1 MDKAFSLTT
10 ELKQQQRLT
19 PLQVQFVRMLEMT
32 GPEAEDEVQ
41 RALDEMPALEAV
53 DNDAENATHA
63 TEDGEVFT
71 ESDRDM
77 QLADFRSEDDVPGYL
92 EQPLQ
97 QASQAMGDYIFES
110 ASPVRRNFDNTPYN
124 EPAAPASGETL
135 IDFLSAQLSELTL
148 NEEDTRI
155 ALYIIGSIDD
165 NGYMTRPV
173 NSLAD
178 DLAIN
183 EGIDATPRQIERIWE
198 TVRGMEPPG
207 VGATDLR
214 DCLLLQLRRL
224 PRSAESITAREI
236 IEKYFDLFTKKHFDK
251 IASAIGITRENLDE
265 ALAVIGRLNPKPGS
279 ALASSGLEERSRH
292 ITPDFAVE
300 ADPEG
305 NLTLTLLNRIPELR
319 VEASFANDNM
329 VPDGNDKRLEEARM
343 FIRRKRD
350 DARNFIKI
358 VSLRQETLFNVM
370 SAIVKLQHRFFIT
383 EEDEDIRPMVLRDIA
398 ALTGYNL
405 SVISRAT
412 QGKYVATLRGLY
424 PLKKF
429 FNEKLREDD
438 DTVTANRI
446 IAEIRNAIAHES
458 PSQPLSDREIT
469 ALLADAGFDI
479 ARRTV
484 AKYRENLGFPVAR
497 LRKKT

>member
-1 MDKAFSLTT
+1 
-10 ELKQQQRLT
+10 
-19 PLQVQFVRMLEMT
+19 
-32 GPEAEDEVQ
+32 
-41 RALDEMPALEAV
+41 
-53 DNDAENATHA
+53 
-63 TEDGEVFT
+63 
-71 ESDRDM
+71 M

-446 IAEIRNAIAHES
+446 IAEIRNAIANES

>member
-1 MDKAFSLTT
+1 M
-10 ELKQQQRLT
+10 
-19 PLQVQFVRMLEMT
+19 
-32 GPEAEDEVQ
+32 
-41 RALDEMPALEAV
+41 
-53 DNDAENATHA
+53 
-63 TEDGEVFT
+63 
-71 ESDRDM
+71 
-77 QLADFRSEDDVPGYL
+77 
-92 EQPLQ
+92 
-97 QASQAMGDYIFES
+97 
-110 ASPVRRNFDNTPYN
+110 
-124 EPAAPASGETL
+124 
-135 IDFLSAQLSELTL
+135 
-148 NEEDTRI
+148 
-155 ALYIIGSIDD
+155 
-165 NGYMTRPV
+165 
-173 NSLAD
+173 
-178 DLAIN
+178 
-183 EGIDATPRQIERIWE
+183 
-198 TVRGMEPPG
+198 
-207 VGATDLR
+207 
-214 DCLLLQLRRL
+214 
-224 PRSAESITAREI
+224 
-236 IEKYFDLFTKKHFDK
+236 
-251 IASAIGITRENLDE
+251 
-265 ALAVIGRLNPKPGS
+265 
-279 ALASSGLEERSRH
+279 
-292 ITPDFAVE
+292 
-300 ADPEG
+300 
-305 NLTLTLLNRIPELR
+305 LNRIPELR

-446 IAEIRNAIAHES
+446 IAEIRNAIANES